1 MLAVH
6 GLDISY
12 FTGKLEGYLRAK
24 GLAYRL
30 EKMDTGAF
38 RRLAGF
44 TGVRQMPQ
52 LEMPDG
58 RWMTDTVRIIDAL
71 EAEYPAPTLTPD
83 EPACAFTA
91 RLIEAFGDEHL
102 WRPALYYR
110 WAFRDDARLL
120 SGRLASG
127 MLRDVAGPTAL
138 KRRLILMRQRMRYL
152 QGEGVT
158 RSNRPE
164 IEADYLRLLDAL
176 EPVLRR
182 RDWVLGAAPT
192 RADIGLFGPLF
203 RHFHCDPTPGRIMR
217 ARAPAVAAWVTRLW
231 ALRGAEAGDARMLN
245 NIPEDLGPLFGLIRT
260 RFLPE
265 LVANAAAVSARRREL
280 THHIGPST
288 TIRYRPNPYRA
299 ERLSRLLQ
307 NHATLAAPAR
317 VRVAAVVGADLS
329 RPPFPPFLTTGSLDR
344 SEGLRDRWGR
354 PTR

>member
-24 GLAYRL
+24 GLTYRL
-30 EKMDTGAF
+30 EEMDSGAF
-38 RRLAGF
+38 HRLARF

-71 EAEYPAPTLTPD
+71 EVEYPAPTLTPGD
-83 EPACAFTA
+83 PACAFIA

-110 WAFRDDARLL
+110 WAFTDDARLL

-138 KRRLILMRQRMRYL
+138 KRQFILTRQRMRYL
-152 QGEGVT
+152 HGEGV
-158 RSNRPE
+158 NRGNRLE

-217 ARAPAVAAWVTRLW
+217 KRAPAVAAWVTRLW
-231 ALRGAEAGDARMLN
+231 ALRGAEGGDARMLKT
-245 NIPEDLGPLFGLIRT
+245 IPEDLAPLFDLVRT

-265 LVANAAAVSARRREL
+265 MAANAAAVAAKAGTVIHR
-280 THHIGPST
+280 IGPST
-288 TIRYRPNPYRA
+288 TISYRPNPYRA
-299 ERLSRLLQ
+299 ERLSRLQ
-307 NHATLAAPAR
+307 REHASLAAPAAA
-317 VRVAAVVGADLS
+317 RVATAFGADLLLPS
-329 RPPFPPFLTTGSLDR
+329 FSPIAETRPDGPAG
-344 SEGLRDRWGR
+344 GLRDRWGR